1 MKFGEVAL
9 DAAAGTILA
18 HSVRLTDGVL
28 RKGRHLDTDD
38 ITRMRDSGLTAVT
51 VAELEVGDLDEN
63 AAALR
68 LAEALHIPGLSAAG
82 GRTGRANLRAEA
94 AGVALID
101 AETIHRMNA
110 VDEALTIS
118 TVRPFDAVSA
128 GQVTATVKLIT
139 FGLPAATVD
148 VCAAIAQAGEPPVQ
162 IAAYDTSLKIG
173 LIQTLLPG
181 LKASI
186 IAKATA
192 TTTARLAEMGLT
204 IDCEDHCNHT
214 VDAVQGALA
223 GMSANGCDIVL
234 VLGASAIVDRR
245 DIVPAAVTA
254 AGGAIDHLGLPVD
267 PGNLM
272 LFARL
277 GDMRVLGIPGSA
289 RSPRLHGFDW
299 VLQRL
304 VAGLT
309 VTREDLTRMGVGGLL
324 KEMPGR
330 PMSRE
335 DEDMAE
341 EIPEDAQSVGGLL
354 LAAGQSR
361 RMGKANKML
370 VEIDGTPMVLH
381 AARALIASG
390 AAPIAVVLGHEPE
403 AVEAALEGL
412 DVTFVRNPD
421 YTGGLS
427 TSLKAGLAALP
438 DQCTGAVIALG
449 DMPGVTATDIDSLID
464 AFDPVGGHTICVPTH
479 HGKRGNPVLWGRRYF
494 AEMASVSGDVG
505 ARHLIGEN
513 ADQVVEVA
521 RDNPGVLI
529 DLDTPEAVAA
539 HLRG

>member
-9 DAAAGTILA
+9 DDAAGTILA

-28 RKGRHLDTDD
+28 RKGRHLDAGD
-38 ITRMRDSGLTAVT
+38 ITRMRGSGLSAVT
-51 VAELEVGDLDEN
+51 VAELEDGDLDEN

-68 LAEALHIPGLSAAG
+68 LAEAMRIPGLSASG
-82 GRTGRANLRAEA
+82 GRTGRANLRAES
-94 AGVALID
+94 AGVVLID

-118 TVRPFDAVSA
+118 TVQPFDAVSA

-148 VCAAIAQAGEPPVQ
+148 ACAAIAQADGPPVR
-162 IAAYDTSLKIG
+162 IAPYDTSLKIG
-173 LIQTLLPG
+173 LVQTILPG
-181 LKASI
+181 LKDSV

-192 TTTARLAEMGLT
+192 TTGSRLAEMGLA
-204 IDCEDHCNHT
+204 INCEQHCDH
-214 VDAVQGALA
+214 AVGAVTDALA
-223 GMSANGCDIVL
+223 EMSAAGCDIVL

-245 DIVPAAVTA
+245 DIVPTAVTA
-254 AGGAIDHLGLPVD
+254 AGGEIEHLGMPVD

-277 GDMRVLGIPGSA
+277 DGMRVLGIPGSA

-309 VTREDLTRMGVGGLL
+309 VAREDLTRMGVGGLL

-335 DEDMAE
+335 DEDMADD
-341 EIPEDAQSVGGLL
+341 IPEAVRSIGALL

-370 VEIDGTPMVLH
+370 VEINGTPMVVH

-390 AAPIAVVLGHEPE
+390 TAPIIVVLGHEPA
-403 AVEAALEGL
+403 AVEAALKGL
-412 DVTFVRNPD
+412 PVTFVRNPEYAD
-421 YTGGLS
+421 GLS

-438 DQCTGAVIALG
+438 DRCNGAVIALG
-449 DMPGVTATDIDSLID
+449 DMPEVTAADIESLID
-464 AFDPVGGHTICVPTH
+464 AFDPVTGHTICVPTH
-479 HGKRGNPVLWGRRYF
+479 HSKRGNPVLWGRRYF
-494 AEMASVSGDVG
+494 AEMAGVSGDVG
-505 ARHLIGEN
+505 ARHLIDEN
-513 ADQVVEVA
+513 ADQVVEVP
-521 RDNPGVLI
+521 RDNPGILI

>member
-1 MKFGEVAL
+1 MKFGEVTL

-18 HSVRLTDGVL
+18 HSVRVTDGVL
-28 RKGRHLDTDD
+28 RKGRRLNEEDV
-38 ITRMRDSGLTAVT
+38 TRMRQAGLNAVT
-51 VAELEVGDLDEN
+51 VAELEDGDLDEN

-68 LAEALHIPGLSAAG
+68 LAEALDAPGLSASG
-82 GRTGRANLRAEA
+82 GRTGRANLRADA

-118 TVRPFDAVSA
+118 TVRPFDAVAA

-139 FGLPAATVD
+139 FGLPASTVD
-148 VCAAIAQAGEPPVQ
+148 ACAAIARAENPPVRV
-162 IAAYDTSLKIG
+162 APYDTSLKVG
-173 LIQTLLPG
+173 LVQTVLPG
-181 LKASI
+181 LKESI
-186 IAKATA
+186 IAKATSA
-192 TTTARLAEMGLT
+192 TAARLADMGLA
-204 IDCEDHCNHT
+204 IDTERHCAHST
-214 VDAVQGALA
+214 AGVTEALA
-223 GMSANGCDIVL
+223 EMTTAKCDIVL

-245 DIVPAAVTA
+245 DIVPAAITA
-254 AGGAIDHLGLPVD
+254 AGGQIDHLGLPVD

-304 VAGLT
+304 VARLA
-309 VTREDLTRMGVGGLL
+309 VTPEDLTRLGVGGLL

-335 DEDMAE
+335 DEDMALD
-341 EIPEDAQSVGGLL
+341 IPEDAQSVGGLL

-370 VEIDGTPMVLH
+370 VEIDGMPMVVH

-390 AAPIAVVLGHEPE
+390 ANPVVVVLGHEPA

-412 DVTFVRNPD
+412 PVTIARNPD

-427 TSLKAGLAALP
+427 TSLKAGIAALP
-438 DQCTGAVIALG
+438 DHCTGAVIALG
-449 DMPGVTATDIDSLID
+449 DMPGVTPADIDSLIE
-464 AFDPVGGHTICVPTH
+464 AFDPAAGHTICVPIH
-479 HGKRGNPVLWGRRYF
+479 HGKRGNPVLWGQRYF
-494 AEMASVSGDVG
+494 AEMSGVSGDVG

>member
-28 RKGRHLDTDD
+28 RKGHHIDAGD
-38 ITRMRDSGLTAVT
+38 IIRMRDAGLTAVT
-51 VAELEVGDLDEN
+51 VAELEDGDLDEN

-68 LAEALHIPGLSAAG
+68 LAEALHTPGLSAAG

-94 AGVALID
+94 AGVALIE
-101 AETIHRMNA
+101 AETIHRMNS
-110 VDEALTIS
+110 VDEALTIA

-148 VCAAIAQAGEPPVQ
+148 ACAAIARAGGPPVRV
-162 IAAYDTSLKIG
+162 APYDTSLKIG
-173 LIQTLLPG
+173 LVQTVLPG
-181 LKASI
+181 LKDSI

-192 TTTARLAEMGLT
+192 TTGARLAEMGLA
-204 IDCEDHCNHT
+204 IDHERHCAHD
-214 VDAVQGALA
+214 VSAVTDALA
-223 GMSANGCDIVL
+223 EMTAAGCDIVL

-245 DIVPAAVTA
+245 DTVPAAVTA
-254 AGGAIDHLGLPVD
+254 AGGEIDHLGLPVD

-277 GDMRVLGIPGSA
+277 GPMRVLGIPGSA

-309 VTREDLTRMGVGGLL
+309 VTPDDLTRMGVGGLL

-341 EIPEDAQSVGGLL
+341 DIPDDAKSVGGLL

-370 VEIDGTPMVLH
+370 VEIEGTPMVVH

-390 AAPIAVVLGHEPE
+390 AAPIVVVLGHEPA

-412 DVTFVRNPD
+412 PVTFVRNPD
-421 YTGGLS
+421 YTDGLS
-427 TSLKAGLAALP
+427 TSLKAGLSALP
-438 DQCTGAVIALG
+438 EQCAGAVIALG
-449 DMPGVTATDIDSLID
+449 DMPGVTAADIDSLID
-464 AFDPVGGHTICVPTH
+464 AFDPATGHTICVPTH

-494 AEMASVSGDVG
+494 AEMAGVSGDVG

-513 ADQVVEVA
+513 ADQVIEVA
-521 RDNPGVLI
+521 RDNPGILI

>member
-18 HSVRLTDGVL
+18 HSVRLADGVL
-28 RKGRHLDTDD
+28 RKGRVLDKED
-38 ITRMRDSGLTAVT
+38 INRMREAGLSAVT
-51 VAELEVGDLDEN
+51 VADLEDGDLDEN

-68 LAEALHIPGLSAAG
+68 LAEALVAPGLTSSG
-82 GRTGRANLRAEA
+82 GRTGRANLRAES

-139 FGLPAATVD
+139 FGLPASTVD
-148 VCAAIAQAGEPPVQ
+148 ACGAIARSCGPPVRV
-162 IAAYDTSLKIG
+162 AAYDTSLRIG
-173 LIQTLLPG
+173 LVQTVLPG
-181 LKASI
+181 LKESI

-192 TTTARLAEMGLT
+192 TTSARLAEMGLT
-204 IDCEDHCNHT
+204 IDAECHCAHSSE
-214 VDAVQGALA
+214 AVAEALA
-223 GMSANGCDIVL
+223 EMAATECDIVL

-254 AGGAIDHLGLPVD
+254 AGGEIEHLGLPVD

-277 GDMRVLGIPGSA
+277 GTMRVLGIPGSA

-309 VTREDLTRMGVGGLL
+309 VTPEDLTRMGVGGLL

-341 EIPEDAQSVGGLL
+341 DIPEDAQSVGGLL

-370 VEIDGTPMVLH
+370 VEIDGVPMVVH

-390 AAPIAVVLGHEPE
+390 ANPVVVVLGHEPA
-403 AVEAALEGL
+403 AVKAALDGL
-412 DVTFVRNPD
+412 PVTYARNPD
-421 YTGGLS
+421 YQGGLS
-427 TSLKAGLAALP
+427 TSLKVGLAALP
-438 DQCTGAVIALG
+438 DYCTGAVISLG
-449 DMPGVTATDIDSLID
+449 DMPGVTAADIDSLIE
-464 AFDPVGGHTICVPTH
+464 AFDPAAGHTICVPTYH
-479 HGKRGNPVLWGRRYF
+479 DKRGNPVLWGRRYF
-494 AEMASVSGDVG
+494 AEMSEVSGDVG
-505 ARHLIGEN
+505 ARHLIGAN
-513 ADQVVEVA
+513 ADQVVEVP

>member
-1 MKFGEVAL
+1 MKFGKVAL

-18 HSVRLTDGVL
+18 HSVRLADGVL
-28 RKGRHLDTDD
+28 RKGRRLDADD
-38 ITRMRDSGLTAVT
+38 VARMRASGLAAVT
-51 VAELEVGDLDEN
+51 VAQLEDGDLDEN
-63 AAALR
+63 EAALR
-68 LAEALHIPGLSAAG
+68 LAEALNVPSLSASG
-82 GRTGRANLRAEA
+82 GRTGRANLRAEK

-118 TVRPFDAVSA
+118 TVRPFDAVAA
-128 GQVTATVKLIT
+128 GQVAATVKLIT
-139 FGLPAATVD
+139 FGLPSATVD
-148 VCAAIAQAGEPPVQ
+148 ACAAIALAGDAPVR
-162 IAAYDTSLKIG
+162 IAVYDTSLKIG
-173 LIQTLLPG
+173 LIQTILPG
-181 LKASI
+181 LKGSI
-186 IAKATA
+186 VEKATA
-192 TTTARLAEMGLT
+192 TTGARLAEMGLS
-204 IDCEDHCNHT
+204 IGHERHCDHT
-214 VDAVQGALA
+214 VSAVTDALA
-223 GMSANGCDIVL
+223 AMASDGCDIVL

-245 DIVPAAVTA
+245 DIVPSAVTA

-304 VAGLT
+304 VAGLE

-341 EIPEDAQSVGGLL
+341 DIPDGNQSVGGLL

-370 VEIDGTPMVLH
+370 VEVDGSPMVVH

-390 AAPIAVVLGHEPE
+390 ADPVVVVLGHEPE
-403 AVEAALEGL
+403 DVEAALSGL
-412 DVTFVRNPD
+412 EVTFVRNPD
-421 YTGGLS
+421 YAKGLS

-438 DQCTGAVIALG
+438 DHCSGAVIALG
-449 DMPGVTATDIDSLID
+449 DMPGVAAADIDSLIE
-464 AFDPVGGHTICVPTH
+464 AFDPMAGHTICVPTH
-479 HGKRGNPVLWGRRYF
+479 QGKRGNPVLWGRRYF
-494 AEMASVSGDVG
+494 AEMAGVSGDVG

-539 HLRG
+539 HRRG

>member
-18 HSVRLTDGVL
+18 HSVRLADGVL
-28 RKGRHLDTDD
+28 RKGRHLDTGDVA
-38 ITRMRDSGLTAVT
+38 RMRKAGLGTVT
-51 VAELEVGDLDEN
+51 VAELEDGDLDEN
-63 AAALR
+63 VAALR
-68 LAEALHIPGLSAAG
+68 LAEALLAPGLSASG
-82 GRTGRANLRAEA
+82 GRTGRANLRADS

-118 TVRPFDAVSA
+118 TVRPFDAVTE
-128 GQVTATVKLIT
+128 GQVVATVKLIT

-148 VCAAIAQAGEPPVQ
+148 ACAAIARADAPPVRV
-162 IAAYDTSLKIG
+162 APYDTSLKIG
-173 LIQTLLPG
+173 FVQTLLPG
-181 LKASI
+181 LKDSI
-186 IAKATA
+186 VAKATA
-192 TTTARLAEMGLT
+192 TTAARLAEMGLK
-204 IDCEDHCNHT
+204 IDCERHCAHT
-214 VDAVQGALA
+214 VDAVTGALA
-223 GMSANGCDIVL
+223 EMSAQGCDIVL

-245 DIVPAAVTA
+245 DTVPRAVVD
-254 AGGAIDHLGLPVD
+254 AGGEIEHLGLPVD

-272 LFARL
+272 LFAGL
-277 GDMRVLGIPGSA
+277 DGMRILGIPGSA

-304 VAGLT
+304 VARLE

-341 EIPEDAQSVGGLL
+341 DEADDAKSVGGLL
-354 LAAGQSR
+354 LAAGRSR
-361 RMGKANKML
+361 RMGRANKML
-370 VEIDGTPMVLH
+370 VEIDGVPMVLH

-390 AAPIAVVLGHEPE
+390 ADPVVVVLGHEPA
-403 AVEAALEGL
+403 AVEAALKDL
-412 DVTFVRNPD
+412 PVTFVRNPD
-421 YTGGLS
+421 YADGLS
-427 TSLKAGLAALP
+427 TSLKAGLGALP
-438 DQCTGAVIALG
+438 DHCNGAVIALG
-449 DMPGVTATDIDSLID
+449 DMPGVTAADIDSVID
-464 AFDPVGGHTICVPTH
+464 AFDPAAGHTICVPTH
-479 HGKRGNPVLWGRRYF
+479 NGKRGNPVLWGRRYF
-494 AEMASVSGDVG
+494 AEMAGVSGDVG

-513 ADQVVEVA
+513 ADQVVEVP
-521 RDNPGVLI
+521 RENPGVLI

>member
-18 HSVRLTDGVL
+18 HSVRLADGVL
-28 RKGRHLDTDD
+28 RKGRVLDKED
-38 ITRMRDSGLTAVT
+38 INRMREAGLSAVT
-51 VAELEVGDLDEN
+51 VAELEDGDLDEN

-68 LAEALHIPGLSAAG
+68 LAEALVAPGLTSSG
-82 GRTGRANLRAEA
+82 GRTGRANLRAES

-139 FGLPAATVD
+139 FGLPASTVD
-148 VCAAIAQAGEPPVQ
+148 ACGAIARSCGPPVRV
-162 IAAYDTSLKIG
+162 AAYDTSLRIG
-173 LIQTLLPG
+173 LVQTVLPG
-181 LKASI
+181 LKESI

-192 TTTARLAEMGLT
+192 TTSARLAEMGLT
-204 IDCEDHCNHT
+204 IDAECHCAHSSE
-214 VDAVQGALA
+214 AVAEALA
-223 GMSANGCDIVL
+223 EMAATECDIVL

-254 AGGAIDHLGLPVD
+254 AGGEIEHLGLPVD

-277 GDMRVLGIPGSA
+277 GTMRVLGIPGSA

-309 VTREDLTRMGVGGLL
+309 VTPEDLTRMGVGGLL

-341 EIPEDAQSVGGLL
+341 DIPEDAQSVGGLL

-370 VEIDGTPMVLH
+370 VEIDGVPMVVH

-390 AAPIAVVLGHEPE
+390 ANPVVVVLGHEPA
-403 AVEAALEGL
+403 AVKAALDGL
-412 DVTFVRNPD
+412 PVTYARNPD
-421 YTGGLS
+421 YQGGLS
-427 TSLKAGLAALP
+427 TSLKVGLAALP
-438 DQCTGAVIALG
+438 DYCTGAVISLG
-449 DMPGVTATDIDSLID
+449 DMPGVTAADIDSLIES
-464 AFDPVGGHTICVPTH
+464 FDPAAGHTICVPTYH
-479 HGKRGNPVLWGRRYF
+479 DKRGNPVLWGRRYF
-494 AEMASVSGDVG
+494 AEMSEVSGDVG
-505 ARHLIGEN
+505 ARHLIGAN
-513 ADQVVEVA
+513 ADQVVEVP

>member
-9 DAAAGTILA
+9 DDAAGTILA
-18 HSVRLTDGVL
+18 HSVRVADGVL
-28 RKGRHLDTDD
+28 RKGRHLDADD
-38 ITRMRDSGLTAVT
+38 IARMRTAGLTAVT
-51 VAELEVGDLDEN
+51 VAELEDGDLDEN

-68 LAEALHIPGLSAAG
+68 LATVMETPGLSASG

-148 VCAAIAQAGEPPVQ
+148 ACAAIAQADGPPVRV
-162 IAAYDTSLKIG
+162 APFNTSLKIG
-173 LIQTLLPG
+173 LVQTVLPG
-181 LKASI
+181 LKDSI

-192 TTTARLAEMGLT
+192 TTATRLAEMGLS
-204 IDCEDHCNHT
+204 IDQERHCDH
-214 VDAVQGALA
+214 AVGAVTDALA
-223 GMSANGCDIVL
+223 EMTAVGCDIVL

-245 DIVPAAVTA
+245 DIVPAAITA
-254 AGGAIDHLGLPVD
+254 AGGEIDHLGLPVD

-304 VAGLT
+304 AAGLT
-309 VTREDLTRMGVGGLL
+309 VTREDLMQMGVGGLL

-341 EIPEDAQSVGGLL
+341 DFPEDAKPVGGLL

-370 VEIDGTPMVLH
+370 VEIDGTPMVVH

-390 AAPIAVVLGHEPE
+390 ADPVVVVLGHEPD
-403 AVEAALEGL
+403 AVEAALAGL
-412 DVTFVRNPD
+412 SVTFVRNPD
-421 YTGGLS
+421 YSGGLS

-438 DQCTGAVIALG
+438 DQCSGAVIALG
-449 DMPGVTATDIDSLID
+449 DMPGVTAADIDSLID
-464 AFDPVGGHTICVPTH
+464 AFDPVAGHTICVPTH
-479 HGKRGNPVLWGRRYF
+479 LGKRGNPVLWGRRYF
-494 AEMASVSGDVG
+494 AEMAGVSGDVG

-513 ADQVVEVA
+513 ADQVIEVA

-539 HLRG
+539 HLRS

>member
-28 RKGRHLDTDD
+28 RKGRHLNEDD
-38 ITRMRDSGLTAVT
+38 ITRMHNSGLTAVT
-51 VAELEVGDLDEN
+51 VAELEDGDLDEN

-68 LAEALHIPGLSAAG
+68 LAESLHTPGLSAAG
-82 GRTGRANLRAEA
+82 GRTGRANLRAET
-94 AGVALID
+94 AGVAVIE

-110 VDEALTIS
+110 IDEALTIS

-128 GQVTATVKLIT
+128 GQVTATVKMIT
-139 FGLPAATVD
+139 FGLPASTIDA
-148 VCAAIAQAGEPPVQ
+148 CAAIAQAAGPPVRV
-162 IAAYDTSLKIG
+162 APYDTSLKIG
-173 LIQTLLPG
+173 LIQTILPG
-181 LKASI
+181 LKDSI

-192 TTTARLAEMGLT
+192 TTGARLAEMGLS
-204 IDCEDHCNHT
+204 INRESHCTHSIG
-214 VDAVQGALA
+214 AVTDALA
-223 GMSANGCDIVL
+223 EMSAAGIDIVL

-245 DIVPAAVTA
+245 DIVPSAVTA
-254 AGGAIDHLGLPVD
+254 AGGDIDHLGLPVD

-277 GDMRVLGIPGSA
+277 GNMRVLGIPGSA

-341 EIPEDAQSVGGLL
+341 DIPEDAKSVGGLL
-354 LAAGQSR
+354 LAAGRSR

-370 VEIDGTPMVLH
+370 VEIDGNPMVVH

-390 AAPIAVVLGHEPE
+390 ADPVVVVLGHEPA

-412 DVTFVRNPD
+412 QVTFVRNPD
-421 YTGGLS
+421 YADGLS
-427 TSLKAGLAALP
+427 TSLKAGLTALP
-438 DQCTGAVIALG
+438 DHCTGAVVALG
-449 DMPGVTATDIDSLID
+449 DMPGVAAADIDSLIN
-464 AFDPVGGHTICVPTH
+464 AFDPIAGHTICVPTH

-494 AEMASVSGDVG
+494 VEMAGVSGDVG

-513 ADQVVEVA
+513 TDQVVEIP
-521 RDNPGVLI
+521 RDNPGILI